1 MTTTPTTE
9 PGATADIGHTE
20 PATAAGASAAVMGA
34 SRGTSPAVAPA
45 AGRQRSFLPA
55 LEGMRGLAALG
66 VLLTH
71 VAFQTGATAIPV
83 FGRLL
88 ERFDMAVAV
97 FFALSGFLLWRPH
110 AAAARGLGT
119 APALGHY
126 LRHRIAR
133 IMPAYWIVVC
143 AVLILVPA
151 AAGTA
156 GPQVWFSNLLLLQVF
171 IPLTLTDGL
180 TQMWSLS
187 VEVAFYLVLPLLAW
201 LLHGLRGR
209 AATARVPAVLILGLV
224 FLSWNFIPVPTPN
237 AIHADNWLPAYIPWF
252 AGGMLLAELLCDDRR
267 ARWRRLLGNQWLMW
281 TIAGVF
287 FALSATDLG
296 GVAGLTR
303 AQPWQYAAKMG
314 LGAVIGF
321 TLLAPL
327 VLGPA
332 EKRHR
337 WLTSAPAA
345 TVGRWSYG
353 IFIWHLAVLSALFPV
368 FGILPFQGDFVK
380 VLLLTVAFTL
390 PIAAASHALVEE
402 PCRRWARGFDRQRPA
417 RPADQ
422 QEQSQHP
429 QQQPSP
435 PQQLPHS

>member
-1 MTTTPTTE
+1 
-9 PGATADIGHTE
+9 
-20 PATAAGASAAVMGA
+20 MGA
-34 SRGTSPAVAPA
+34 SGPGTTAASPAA
-45 AGRQRSFLPA
+45 ARQRSFLPA

-66 VLLTH
+66 VLVTH

-83 FGRLL
+83 LGRLL

-110 AAAARGLGT
+110 ALAARGLGD
-119 APALGHY
+119 APTLGYY
-126 LRHRIAR
+126 LRHRVAR
-133 IMPAYWIVVC
+133 IVPAYWLVVC

-151 AAGTA
+151 AADTA
-156 GPQVWFSNLLLLQVF
+156 GVQVWLSNLLLLQVF

-209 AATARVPAVLILGLV
+209 AATARVPAVLLLGLV
-224 FLSWNFIPVPTPN
+224 FLGWNFIPVPTPGG
-237 AIHADNWLPAYIPWF
+237 IHADNWLPAYIPWF
-252 AGGMLLAELLCDDRR
+252 AGGMLLAELICDEPR
-267 ARWRRLLGNQWLMW
+267 ARGRRILGNQRLMW
-281 TIAGVF
+281 AIAGVT

-303 AQPWQYAAKMG
+303 AEPWQYAAKMA
-314 LGAVIGF
+314 LGTVIGF
-321 TLLAPL
+321 ALLAPL

-332 EKRHR
+332 DKSRR

-353 IFIWHLAVLSALFPV
+353 IFIWHLAVLSVIFPV
-368 FGILPFQGDFVK
+368 FGILPFHGDFVK
-380 VLLLTVAFTL
+380 VLVLTVAFTL

-402 PCRRWARGFDRQRPA
+402 PCRQWARRFDRR
-417 RPADQ
+417 
-422 QEQSQHP
+422 S
-429 QQQPSP
+429 
-435 PQQLPHS
+435 